1 MEEGLHWECVQKE
14 AFDFVEL
21 KRGINTAGLNS
32 RFPYNPFV
40 LGTTLGLVSIVGL
53 DAKSAISWN
62 FKWYYD
68 KHAIIFY
75 NSTHSMQTDCLQGSA
90 VCYCHG

>member
-1 MEEGLHWECVQKE
+1 M
-14 AFDFVEL
+14 
-21 KRGINTAGLNS
+21 
-32 RFPYNPFV
+32 

-75 NSTHSMQTDCLQGSA
+75 DSTHSMQTDCLQGSA
-90 VCYCHG
+90 VQSVTAMVSPCAYPPKSNSSIDEDERVGGDNLI